1 MQLGVRAGYARPY
14 VCFCCSFYS
23 VPHPVPMINSRF
35 LIGIGLIL
43 SLGGFVAPSVAAEP
57 PIDPALK
64 AQVLRIIRE
73 NPGVILEAIADYQ
86 KSQTSQQRLGQA
98 ALLQQIKTKPS
109 LAIGSSATKGQPIGQ
124 TAGAPK
130 SRLVIFTFSDFQC
143 PYCAKSRIG
152 MDQFLAKHPEA
163 TLVFKHF
170 PLTSIHPQALPASMA
185 AWAAAQQN
193 KFWEFHDALFL
204 NQTQLGDRLYLDTA
218 TALKLDLA
226 KFNRDRTSDPARKAI
241 QQDMQLAQQ
250 LGIEG
255 TPFFVMNG
263 EAFHGA
269 TQAADF
275 EAALKAQ
282 SQTPTKAQTN
292 P

>member
-1 MQLGVRAGYARPY
+1 M
-14 VCFCCSFYS
+14 
-23 VPHPVPMINSRF
+23 NSRF
-35 LIGIGLIL
+35 LIGLGLIL
-43 SLGGFVAPSVAAEP
+43 SLSGFVAPSVAAEP

-86 KSQTSQQRLGQA
+86 KSQASQQKLGQA

-109 LAIGSSATKGQPIGQ
+109 LAIATSATKGQPVGQ
-124 TAGAPK
+124 TAG
-130 SRLVIFTFSDFQC
+130 RLVLFTFSDFQC

-170 PLTSIHPQALPASMA
+170 PLTSIHAQAMPAAMA

-193 KFWEFHDALFL
+193 KFWEFHDALFIGQGKL
-204 NQTQLGDRLYLDTA
+204 SEQLYLDTA
-218 TALKLDLA
+218 KALKLDLA
-226 KFNRDRTSDPARKAI
+226 KFNRDRASDPARKAI

-275 EAALKAQ
+275 ESVLN
-282 SQTPTKAQTN
+282 AQTK
-292 P
+292 PSSRP

>member
-1 MQLGVRAGYARPY
+1 M
-14 VCFCCSFYS
+14 
-23 VPHPVPMINSRF
+23 NSRF
-35 LIGIGLIL
+35 LIGLGLLLL
-43 SLGGFVAPSVAAEP
+43 SLGTGVPSVAADP
-57 PIDPALK
+57 IQPIDPALK

-86 KSQTSQQRLGQA
+86 KSQASQQKLGQA

-109 LAIGSSATKGQPIGQ
+109 MAIGTSATKGQPVGQ
-124 TAGAPK
+124 TAG
-130 SRLVIFTFSDFQC
+130 RLVIFTFSDFQC

-170 PLTSIHPQALPASMA
+170 PLTSIHAQAMPAAMA

-193 KFWEFHDALFL
+193 KFWEFHDALFVGQGKL
-204 NQTQLGDRLYLDTA
+204 SEQLYLDTA
-218 TALKLDLA
+218 KALKLDLA

-275 EAALKAQ
+275 ESVLNAQ
-282 SQTPTKAQTN
+282 SNPQTKP
-292 P
+292 